1 MNHLTVFPVDL
12 AALSVRQLANLSV
25 GQLHEASAH
34 LDEAL
39 DWLKKA
45 RSKLDAALEERF
57 GEALRSAL
65 RESHRDFGT
74 THLTERGFR
83 VTFELP
89 KRVHWDQK
97 RLAEVAERIVASGE
111 PVEDYL
117 DIKLS
122 VPESRYNNWPPALKA
137 QFAPART
144 VEPGKASFRLE
155 QRSGAL

>member
-1 MNHLTVFPVDL
+1 MNDLTVLPIDL
-12 AALSVRQLANLSV
+12 AALSVRQLANLPI

-45 RSKLDAALEERF
+45 RTKLDAAFEERF
-57 GEALRSAL
+57 GDSLRSAL

-74 THLTERGFR
+74 THLTEGGFR

-89 KRVHWDQK
+89 KKVRWDQK
-97 RLAEVAERIVASGE
+97 RLAQIAERIVASGE
-111 PVEDYL
+111 PVEDYI
-117 DIKLS
+117 DCKLS
-122 VPESRYNNWPPALKA
+122 IPESRYTNWPPALKA

-144 VEPGKASFRLE
+144 VEPGKASFRLVPIKE
-155 QRSGAL
+155 EI